1 MTIISKKIVTFPA
14 IQKQRKVQ
22 IEKQPIQQIYQKNN
36 EITFIEKN
44 NAKCL
49 AEVINHTGKATYKY
63 DSCYNI
69 EYKPPSASSGPK
81 TWIEI
86 VYQAVTKIDE
96 ILETHCDKFQI
107 TKEKELE
114 NQRDNGVYGTAPNE
128 NQKCTSLRWVLL
140 MKEIP
145 EVLQPKAR
153 LVARGLEENC
163 INKTDK
169 ESPTWLK
176 DSLRTIIVA
185 TV

>member
-1 MTIISKKIVTFPA
+1 
-14 IQKQRKVQ
+14 
-22 IEKQPIQQIYQKNN
+22 
-36 EITFIEKN
+36 
-44 NAKCL
+44 
-49 AEVINHTGKATYKY
+49 
-63 DSCYNI
+63 
-69 EYKPPSASSGPK
+69 
-81 TWIEI
+81 
-86 VYQAVTKIDE
+86 
-96 ILETHCDKFQI
+96 
-107 TKEKELE
+107 
-114 NQRDNGVYGTAPNE
+114 
-128 NQKCTSLRWVLL
+128 